1 MDVARSAISDA
12 DTGMTADHGQRRLM
26 VARELI
32 TLMTGEKVG
41 NAIWPFDT
49 TAVVTNT

>member
-1 MDVARSAISDA
+1 MMA
-12 DTGMTADHGQRRLM
+12 GLGRRLT

-32 TLMTGEKVG
+32 TLMTGEKLG